1 MANHKSAKKRIRTNE
16 RKRERN
22 KAVIS
27 QIKTNMKK
35 TLASSEKA
43 EVEKLYKETVSL
55 LDRGSGKGVIHKN
68 NAAHKKAR
76 LTNHLNSVSA
86 EK

>member
-16 RKRERN
+16 RKREIN
-22 KAVIS
+22 KAAIS
-27 QIKTNMKK
+27 QIKTNLKK
-35 TLASSEKA
+35 TFTSKDKA

-55 LDRGSGKGVIHKN
+55 LDKGSGKHIIHKN

-76 LTNHLNSVSA
+76 LTKHLNSLSD
-86 EK
+86 KK